1 MPKKISAIVSPDNC
15 NVETGR
21 PSSSTN
27 SGILNAIVTAPI
39 ASGMCSVFGA
49 ASRSAG
55 FRGASDAP
63 KTIVFAI

>member
-1 MPKKISAIVSPDNC
+1 MIFPKKISAITVPVSFSPDSG
-15 NVETGR
+15 T
-21 PSSSTN
+21 
-27 SGILNAIVTAPI
+27 SGILYATVTPPI

-55 FRGASDAP
+55 FRGASEPA